1 MKTLCRMEVLG
12 NLDRTGKAVQ
22 QDIAR
27 IQDKCYRLQP
37 GGDGEG
43 ERSEPVL
50 VSDPPLRAVLF
61 EQLPNTLA
69 DAPDA
74 LEALSSGGPN
84 NCPIRYASL
93 GKDYNKS

>member
-1 MKTLCRMEVLG
+1 MRVRKSLQDGIRTPMTTPHVYIMVVSHKTLCRMEVLG

-50 VSDPPLRAVLF
+50 VSDPPLRAVA
-61 EQLPNTLA
+61 QYP
-69 DAPDA
+69 
-74 LEALSSGGPN
+74 S
-84 NCPIRYASL
+84 
-93 GKDYNKS
+93 